1 MVFNIYRNEVLV
13 VFFLFYLINYKV
25 VVFLGLE
32 IKTFFFSSISKLDY

>member
-32 IKTFFFSSISKLDY
+32 IKMFFFSSISKLDY

>member
-32 IKTFFFSSISKLDY
+32 IKMFFFLSISKLDY